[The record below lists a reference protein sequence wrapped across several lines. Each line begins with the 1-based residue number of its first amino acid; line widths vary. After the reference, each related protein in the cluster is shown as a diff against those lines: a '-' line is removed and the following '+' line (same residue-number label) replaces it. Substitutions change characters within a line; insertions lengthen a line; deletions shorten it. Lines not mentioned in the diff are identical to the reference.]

1 MADIATG
8 FTSFETR
15 RPPSSAGLGNSIIL
29 SLVIEDSDILHQL
42 RQFSEGSSRDAF
54 ALSAMKIGVLALR
67 QAQGQVDAE
76 TLRQEGQHLMSELKQ
91 ELTSKVIEIDH
102 KVAGTLRTYFDP
114 NSGSFT
120 ERVQRL
126 IQKDGDLD
134 RVLREKIGDAEES
147 ELART
152 LAKRIGE
159 NSPLMK
165 RLSPEDADGVV
176 SKMSAAVE
184 SVLAEERQHILAQF
198 SLDSESSALT
208 RVVKELQ
215 KQNGEL
221 TGSMTQHLQAA
232 VREFS
237 LDDENSALS
246 RLVKQVDSAQ
256 LRITNE
262 FSQDNEHSAMSR
274 MNATLA
280 ATRRAIEDNLTLD
293 NEGSALSLLSRQLN
307 GILSE
312 IQLKNDTFHKE
323 MGATVAQLL
332 TKRQESMRST
342 AHGNDFEGEF
352 CSFVQQHVQGS
363 GDVFTATGARTGA
376 LSNCK
381 KGDAVLEMGSESA
394 AAGEK
399 IVLEAK
405 ERAGYTLLQAR
416 AEIDEA
422 RKNREASIGVFVF
435 SKQTAPGGQEP
446 LKRIDKDVFVIWD
459 QNDAS
464 TDVFV
469 IAALSL
475 ARALVFRHSTAEK
488 KSSADF
494 NAMDRCINSVEKQ
507 LAALD
512 EMETWAKT
520 IYSNG
525 EKICKKASAVK
536 KCISEELESLRESL
550 ETLRTDVAE
559 A

>member
-1 MADIATG
+1 MANMATA

-15 RPPSSAGLGNSIIL
+15 RPPSSGGLGSSIIL
-29 SLVIEDSDILHQL
+29 SLVIEDPDILHQL
-42 RQFSEGSSRDAF
+42 RQFSEGPSQDAF

-67 QAQGQVDAE
+67 QAQGQVDAD

-91 ELTSKVIEIDH
+91 ELSSKVIEIDH

-134 RVLREKIGDAEES
+134 RVLREKIGDGEES

-152 LAKRIGE
+152 LAKRVGE

-165 RLSPEDADGVV
+165 RLSPEDADGVI
-176 SKMSAAVE
+176 SKISAAVE

-198 SLDSESSALT
+198 SLDSDSSALT

-221 TGSMTQHLQAA
+221 TGSMTQHLEAA

-256 LRITNE
+256 RRITNE

-280 ATRRAIEDNLTLD
+280 ATRRSIEENLTLD

-312 IQLKNDTFHKE
+312 IQLKNDAFHKE
-323 MGATVAQLL
+323 IGATVAQLL

-342 AHGNDFEGEF
+342 AHSNDFEGEF
-352 CSFVQQHVQGS
+352 CSFVQQHVQAS
-363 GDVFTATGARTGA
+363 GDVFTATGARPGA
-376 LSNCK
+376 LTNCK
-381 KGDAVLEMGSESA
+381 KGDAVLEIGSESA

-399 IVLEAK
+399 IVFEAK
-405 ERAGYTLLQAR
+405 ERTGYTLSQAR

-422 RKNREASIGVFVF
+422 RKNREASIGIFVSP
-435 SKQTAPGGQEP
+435 SKP
-446 LKRIDKDVFVIWD
+446 LLG
-459 QNDAS
+459 A
-464 TDVFV
+464 
-469 IAALSL
+469 
-475 ARALVFRHSTAEK
+475 
-488 KSSADF
+488 
-494 NAMDRCINSVEKQ
+494 C
-507 LAALD
+507 
-512 EMETWAKT
+512 
-520 IYSNG
+520 
-525 EKICKKASAVK
+525 
-536 KCISEELESLRESL
+536 
-550 ETLRTDVAE
+550 
-559 A
+559 